1 MPTAF
6 GADGTAVH
14 QSRTAAYPLPP
25 PLPGRAFEPQF
36 NGNGQYRLPDP
47 LTGKLT
53 SYTRASTVAKTLED
67 TWMLDAWAKRMMLL
81 GLLDTPGLL
90 EQIGLKIES
99 AMNRKGWEWGDFPNT
114 HLARELRTPL
124 NDLTEEAQFA
134 AGSKAAA
141 EFGTATHAW
150 CEWVDHGMGS
160 VWDVPEMFR
169 PWVYHHRRA
178 LAAYGLTADP
188 FWTERIVLNTQYGIA
203 GTLDRL
209 FWNHE
214 GQLFLGDIKTSRGM
228 DYSWLYFAIQLAI
241 YHGASHMLSL
251 DGTAWE
257 PMPALDASTAL
268 VMHLPREEPEAAKVV
283 PIDMRFG
290 AEALHTAMTVRRLRS
305 GAEKRAGTVFCG
317 LDSFTTEHRRWYAA
331 RFALETSR
339 TEAEMAAVWEQYSD
353 IWTPELTELGQSLI
367 TRKDGQ

>member
-6 GADGTAVH
+6 GLDGTAVH

-25 PLPGRAFEPQF
+25 PLPGRSYEPTF
-36 NGNGQYRLPDP
+36 NGNGQYRLPNP
-47 LTGKLT
+47 ETGKLT

-67 TWMLDAWAKRMMLL
+67 TWMLDAWAKRMML
-81 GLLDTPGLL
+81 
-90 EQIGLKIES
+90 IGLQRSLALQADLDQLITEYPAKE
-99 AMNRKGWEWGDFPNT
+99 NT
-114 HLARELRTPL
+114 GNPARDLRTPL
-124 NDLTEEAQFA
+124 NDLSEEAQFR

-160 VWDVPEMFR
+160 VWDVPELFR
-169 PWVYHHRRA
+169 PWVLGHRRA
-178 LAAYGLTADP
+178 MAANGLTADP
-188 FWTERIVLNTQYGIA
+188 YWTERIVLNTRYGIA

-209 FWNHE
+209 FWTHRRE
-214 GQLFLGDIKTSRGM
+214 LFLGDIKTSRGM

-257 PMPALDASTAL
+257 PMPALDPHTAL
-268 VMHLPREEPEAAKVV
+268 VMHLPREEPEAARIV

-290 AEALHTAMTVRRLRS
+290 AEALHAAMTVRRLRS
-305 GAEKRAGTVFCG
+305 SAEKRAGSVSYA
-317 LDSFTTEHRRWYAA
+317 LDSFPTEQRRWFAA

-339 TEAEMAAVWEQYSD
+339 TEAEMATVWEQYSD
-353 IWTPELTELGQSLI
+353 IWTDELTEIGRRSL
-367 TRKDGQ
+367 RSANANAPA